1 MSNSQQNNWSNW
13 SGSVQCNPKE
23 IKTPSSQE
31 EILSIINNCAEQK
44 STIRAVG
51 SGHSFTGLVSTQ
63 GTLISLDLYQGLE
76 NIDPKNNEA
85 TVLGGTKLK
94 SLGKL
99 LLNNGLAQA
108 NLGDIDVQ
116 SIAGAISTG
125 THGSGVS
132 LGSIST
138 QILEITLLTAKGETI
153 VCSENSNKEIF
164 KAAQVSLGSLGIISK
179 IKLQLLPAYKLKYVK
194 EKSTLDDCL
203 KNLEKYKTE
212 NHNFEFYWFPHTN
225 GVQLKKLNI
234 TEAAPTKSSFMKYFN
249 DMVLENGAFKV
260 LSELCRVFPS
270 LCKKVSKISAAAA
283 STGVDINYS
292 TKIYAT
298 PRLVKYQEMEYN
310 LPAEKAVEALKEMR
324 DCIHAANFRV
334 HFPIHVRFMK
344 ADDMYLSPAYQ
355 RDSVYIGVHMY
366 KGMEYKTYFD
376 AMETIFKKYN
386 GRPHWG
392 KMHTRTAKELSQLY
406 PMWNKF
412 QEIRN
417 QLDPNGLFMNDYLKK
432 LMVGPS

>member
-44 STIRAVG
+44 STIRVVG
-51 SGHSFTGLVSTQ
+51 SGHSFTGLVGTQ
-63 GTLISLDLYQGLE
+63 GTIISLDLLQGLE
-76 NIDPKNNEA
+76 NIDTEKKTA
-85 TVLGGTKLK
+85 TVLAGTKLK
-94 SLGKL
+94 SLGEL
-99 LLNNGLAQA
+99 LLSNNLAQK

-116 SIAGAISTG
+116 SIAGAASTG
-125 THGSGVS
+125 THGTGVT
-132 LGSIST
+132 LGSVST
-138 QILEITLLTAKGETI
+138 QILEITLITAKGEI
-153 VCSENSNKEIF
+153 MVCSENQNKDIF
-164 KAAQVSLGSLGIISK
+164 KAAQVSLGTLGIITK
-179 IKLQLLPAYKLKYVK
+179 IKLQLVPAYKLKYVRTK
-194 EKSTLDDCL
+194 ANLDDCL
-203 KNLEKYKTE
+203 NNIEKHKSE
-212 NHNFEFYWFPHTN
+212 NRNFEFYWFPHTN
-225 GVQLKKLNI
+225 GVQMKTLNI
-234 TEAAPTKSSFMKYFN
+234 TDEEPTKSSFMKYFN

-260 LSELCRVFPS
+260 LSELCRLFPS
-270 LCKKVSKISAAAA
+270 LCKRVSKISAAAV

-298 PRLVKYQEMEYN
+298 PRLVKFQEMEYN
-310 LPAEKAVEALKEMR
+310 LPAEKAVEALNEMR
-324 DCIHAANFRV
+324 DCINAANFKV
-334 HFPIHVRFMK
+334 HFPIEVRFVK

-355 RDSVYIGVHMY
+355 RDSVYIAVHMY

-417 QLDPNGLFMNDYLKK
+417 ELDPKGLFMNDYLKK
-432 LMVGPS
+432 LMVE

>member
-44 STIRAVG
+44 STIRVVG
-51 SGHSFTGLVSTQ
+51 SGHSFTGLVGTQ
-63 GTLISLDLYQGLE
+63 GTIISLDLYQGLE
-76 NIDPKNNEA
+76 NIDPSNNVA
-85 TVLGGTKLK
+85 TVLAGTKLK
-94 SLGKL
+94 SLGEL

-116 SIAGAISTG
+116 SIAGAASTG
-125 THGSGVS
+125 THGTGVT
-132 LGSIST
+132 LGSVST
-138 QILEITLLTAKGETI
+138 QIMEITLLTAKGEII
-153 VCSENSNKEIF
+153 VCSENQNKDVF
-164 KAAQVSLGSLGIISK
+164 KAAQVSLGTLGIITK
-179 IKLQLLPAYKLKYVK
+179 IKLQLVPAYKLKYVRAK
-194 EKSTLDDCL
+194 NSLDDCL
-203 KNLEKYKTE
+203 NNIEKYKKE
-212 NHNFEFYWFPHTN
+212 NRNFEFYWFPHTN
-225 GVQLKKLNI
+225 GVQMKTLNI
-234 TEAAPTKSSFMKYFN
+234 TDEEPTKSSFMKYFN

-260 LSELCRVFPS
+260 LSELCRLFPS
-270 LCKKVSKISAAAA
+270 LCKRVSKISAAAV

-298 PRLVKYQEMEYN
+298 PRLVKFQEMEYN
-310 LPAEKAVEALKEMR
+310 LPAEKAVEVLKEMR
-324 DCIHAANFRV
+324 DCINTANFKV
-334 HFPIHVRFMK
+334 HFPIEVRFVK

-355 RDSVYIGVHMY
+355 RDSVYIAVHMY

-432 LMVGPS
+432 LMVE

>member
-44 STIRAVG
+44 STIRVVG
-51 SGHSFTGLVSTQ
+51 SGHSFTGLVGTQ
-63 GTLISLDLYQGLE
+63 GTIISLDLLQGIE
-76 NIDPKNNEA
+76 NIDTEKKAA
-85 TVLGGTKLK
+85 TVLAGTKLK
-94 SLGKL
+94 SLGEL
-99 LLNNGLAQA
+99 LLSNNLAQA

-116 SIAGAISTG
+116 SIAGAASTG
-125 THGSGVS
+125 THGTGVT
-132 LGSIST
+132 LGSVST
-138 QILEITLLTAKGETI
+138 QILEITLLTAKGEII
-153 VCSENSNKEIF
+153 VCSENSNKDIF
-164 KAAQVSLGSLGIISK
+164 KAAQVSLGTLGIITK
-179 IKLQLLPAYKLKYVK
+179 IKLQLVPAYKLKYVRAK
-194 EKSTLDDCL
+194 TSLDDCL
-203 KNLEKYKTE
+203 DNIEKYKSE
-212 NHNFEFYWFPHTN
+212 NRNFEFYWFPHTN
-225 GVQLKKLNI
+225 GVQMKTLNI
-234 TEAAPTKSSFMKYFN
+234 TDEEPTKSSFMKYFN

-260 LSELCRVFPS
+260 LSELCRLFPS
-270 LCKKVSKISAAAA
+270 LCKRVSKISAAAV

-298 PRLVKYQEMEYN
+298 PRLVKFQEMEYN
-310 LPAEKAVEALKEMR
+310 LPAEKAVEVLKEMR
-324 DCIHAANFRV
+324 DCINAANFRV
-334 HFPIHVRFMK
+334 HFPIEVRFVK

-355 RDSVYIGVHMY
+355 RDSVYIAVHMY

-376 AMETIFKKYN
+376 AMETIFKKHN

-432 LMVGPS
+432 LMVE